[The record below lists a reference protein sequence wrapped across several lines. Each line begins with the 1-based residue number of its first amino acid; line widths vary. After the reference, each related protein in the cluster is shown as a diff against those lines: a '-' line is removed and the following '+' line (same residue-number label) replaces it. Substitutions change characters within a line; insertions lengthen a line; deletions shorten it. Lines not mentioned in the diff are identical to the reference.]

1 MARIGHDTCI
11 TKGLALVVL
20 AAVAAALTGCGGSS
34 SSGSQRAAGMG
45 GSVLKDKADMLKLKE
60 AVTATT
66 TALNDLLTDPQRD
79 LKPQY
84 KAFTSAL
91 AKVNGLA
98 KATRDRGTAIQAG
111 LDKYLDTWR
120 ESVTAIQDETLRQQ
134 ALDRVAQTKES
145 FRRLYGELTAF
156 KEALTPYVGSLKDVE
171 RYLTTDLTPT
181 GLKTITA
188 SATKAIAAEKD
199 IQARIDSVVAELTR
213 VADELTA
220 GQQKAGK

>member
-1 MARIGHDTCI
+1 MARIGHDARI
-11 TKGLALVVL
+11 TKGLAVVVL
-20 AAVAAALTGCGGSS
+20 VAVAAALTGCSSSS

-60 AVTATT
+60 AISASTA
-66 TALNDLLTDPQRD
+66 ALNDLLTDPQRD

-91 AKVNGLA
+91 AKVDSLA
-98 KATRDRGTAIQAG
+98 KKTRERGAAIQAG
-111 LDKYLDTWR
+111 LDKHLDTWR
-120 ESVTAIQDETLRQQ
+120 EQVTSIQDETLRQQ
-134 ALDRVAQTKES
+134 ALDRVAQSKES

-171 RYLTTDLTPT
+171 RYLNTDLTPT
-181 GLKTITA
+181 GLKTISA
-188 SATKAIAAEKD
+188 SANKAIAAEKD

-220 GQQKAGK
+220 GQQKTAQ